1 MSISFVDQDSL
12 LDGELR
18 EMAERRLLFALS
30 RYDSRIAKV
39 EMVVCNEGTTRSRGP
54 SSDHGK
60 VCRVSVTFNRD
71 VELQISDR
79 DDDLAQCISRVAD
92 RVGREVARA
101 VEQKLQFDRSRARI

>member
-1 MSISFVDQDSL
+1 MSITFVDEGSL
-12 LDGELR
+12 LDGQLR

-39 EMVVCNEGTTRSRGP
+39 EMVVCNEGMTRSAGP
-54 SSDHGK
+54 TSDHGK

-71 VELQISDR
+71 GELQICDQ

-92 RVGREVARA
+92 RVGREVARV
-101 VEQKLQFDRSRARI
+101 VEQKIQADRSRARN